1 MTDKQKL
8 FIEEVAGYVRKYAP
22 MYNVLVHSPIIA
34 QAIIESNW
42 GTSNKVINNG
52 KYMHNYLG
60 LKWRDDGRCPI
71 ATGWFTET
79 GSEQDANTG
88 QYVSGEMRWCKFN
101 SLEDCVHGYFQ
112 WTNISRYS
120 KAKGVRDP
128 ETYIQALKDASY
140 ATSISYVNTI
150 MNKIREL
157 DLTRF
162 DTVDEEE
169 VVVQRTNSALVDCKV
184 MSPNHSGERTQKL
197 TRITP
202 HCVVGQLSAESIG
215 GCFDDTSRQA
225 SCNYGIGK
233 DGRVCLIVDEK
244 NRSWCSSNNDND
256 QRAIT
261 IECASDK
268 TAPYAL
274 NDAVYKKLI
283 DLCVDICKRYSKT
296 KLLWFGDKTK
306 TLNYAPADNEM
317 VLTVHRWFAN
327 KSCPGDWLYSRLG
340 EVATEVTKKLGTGE
354 IKEEPKAETPSAPQN
369 TKVLYN
375 VQVGAYSKKEKANEQ
390 LKAVQAK
397 GFNAFVNQI
406 DGLYK
411 VQVGAYSIK
420 ANADDMLAKVKAAGF
435 NAFVATSSSTEAA
448 SIYYP
453 KYEGNSKQI
462 DVVFQSIGVPA
473 KFIGNAMKRKPI
485 ATANGINNNYTG
497 KAADNLL
504 LISLAKAG
512 KLKKV

>member
-1 MTDKQKL
+1 MTKKQKQFL
-8 FIEEVAGYVRKYAP
+8 EEVAFYVRKYAP
-22 MYNVLVHSPIIA
+22 IYNVLVHSPVIA
-34 QAIIESNW
+34 QAVIESNW

-88 QYVSGEMRWCKFN
+88 QYQTSEMRWCKFN

-112 WTNISRYS
+112 WTSIARYS
-120 KAKGVRDP
+120 KAKGVADP
-128 ETYIQALKDASY
+128 EEYITRMKEASY
-140 ATSISYVNTI
+140 ATSINYVQTI

-162 DTVDEEE
+162 DTVDEDE
-169 VVVQRTNSALVDCKV
+169 VVVLHTNSALVDCKV

-202 HCVVGQLSAESIG
+202 HVVVGQLSAESIG

-283 DLCVDICKRYSKT
+283 DLCVDICKRYGKT

-317 VLTVHRWFAN
+317 VITVHRWFAN
-327 KSCPGDWLYSRLG
+327 KSCPGDWLYSRLDK
-340 EVATEVTKKLGTGE
+340 VATEVTKKLGIGD
-354 IKEEPKAETPSAPQN
+354 IKEEPKTETP
-369 TKVLYN
+369 KVLYK
-375 VQVGAYSKKEKANEQ
+375 VQVGAYRNKEMADKQ
-390 LKAVQAK
+390 LEAVRAK

-411 VQVGAYSIK
+411 VQVGAYGIK
-420 ANADDMLAKVKAAGF
+420 ANADAMLAEVKAAGF
-435 NAFVATSSSTEAA
+435 DAFIATVTSTDAA
-448 SIYYP
+448 SPFYSQYN
-453 KYEGNSKQI
+453 GTSKEI
-462 DVVFQSIGVPA
+462 DVVFRSIGVPD

-485 ATANGINNNYTG
+485 AMENGIGDYTG
-497 KAADNLL
+497 TAAQNLS
-504 LISLAKAG
+504 LISLAKQG

>member
-1 MTDKQKL
+1 MTDKQKQ
-8 FIEEVAGYVRKYAP
+8 FMEQIAGYVRKYAP
-22 MYNVLVHSPIIA
+22 QFNVKVYSPIIA

-52 KYMHNYLG
+52 KWMHNYFG
-60 LKWRDDGRCPI
+60 LKWRDGRCPI
-71 ATGWFTET
+71 SSGWFTES
-79 GSEQDANTG
+79 GAEQDAVTG
-88 QYVSGEMRWCKFN
+88 QYTNSEMKWHKFD
-101 SLEDCVHGYFQ
+101 SMEDGVLGYFQ
-112 WTNISRYS
+112 WTNIERYAS
-120 KAKGVRDP
+120 
-128 ETYIQALKDASY
+128 LKNVTCPQEYVENLKKSGY
-140 ATSISYVNTI
+140 ATSINYVNTL

-162 DTVDEEE
+162 DTVDGEE
-169 VVVQRTNSALVDCKV
+169 VVVQHTNSALVDCKV

-202 HCVVGQLSAESIG
+202 HVVVGQLSAESIG

-283 DLCVDICKRYSKT
+283 DLCVDICKRYGKT

-317 VLTVHRWFAN
+317 VITVHRWFAN
-327 KSCPGDWLYSRLG
+327 KSCPGDWLYSRLD
-340 EVATEVTKKLGTGE
+340 EVATEVTKKLCIGD
-354 IKEEPKAETPSAPQN
+354 IKEEPKTETP
-369 TKVLYN
+369 KVLYK
-375 VQVGAYSKKEKANEQ
+375 VQVGAYRNKEMADKQ
-390 LKAVQAK
+390 LEAVRAK

-411 VQVGAYSIK
+411 VQVGAYGIK
-420 ANADDMLAKVKAAGF
+420 ANADAMLAEVKAAGF
-435 NAFVATSSSTEAA
+435 DAFIATVTSTDAA
-448 SIYYP
+448 SLFYP
-453 KYEGNSKQI
+453 QYTGTSKEI
-462 DVVFQSIGVPA
+462 DVVLRSIGVPE
-473 KFIGNAMKRKPI
+473 KFIGNSMKRKPI
-485 ATANGINNNYTG
+485 ATVNGIDNYTG